1 DGARC
6 PHSPGAKVRVRVPA
20 AAIRVLAE

>member
-1 DGARC
+1 ARC
-6 PHSPGAKVRVRVPA
+6 PHSPGAKVRVRIPA